1 MSKRQQLVAM
11 YSMLDHV
18 AQEASR
24 SGFGMVATLSAAAAE
39 AARDEIAAAD
49 RRDRRGRCPPKSK
62 QLIHEK
68 ADTFA

>member
-24 SGFGMVATLSAAAAE
+24 SGFSLVATLTAAAAE
-39 AARDEIAAAD
+39 ATRDEIAAHD
-49 RRDRRGRCPPKSK
+49 RSDRRGNYQPKSK
-62 QLIHEK
+62 QLTREK
-68 ADTFA
+68 ADSLV